1 MATVRYEVFTKNGTY
16 KDSNGQEKN
25 RWFRMGVCFQ
35 NDKGQLSIKIDGVP
49 VNWDGWMSLM
59 EPKPKETQAGS
70 NKPLNTGAGTGITD
84 DDIPF

>member
-16 KDSNGQEKN
+16 KDSSGQEKN

-59 EPKPKETQAGS
+59 EPKPKQS
-70 NKPLNTGAGTGITD
+70 GAGNPVSSGAGASEPD
-84 DDIPF
+84 PLDDIPF

>member
-1 MATVRYEVFTKNGTY
+1 MATVRYEAFTKNGTY

-35 NDKGQLSIKIDGVP
+35 NDKGQLSIKVDGVP
-49 VNWDGWMSLM
+49 VNWDGWISLM
-59 EPKPKETQAGS
+59 EPKPKDGAKPAPAPAQADS
-70 NKPLNTGAGTGITD
+70 GIAD